1 MACGLVLVI
10 QSAASASQI
19 FGPFMVSDGPESAIV
34 LNGEIDL
41 SAALNFRRA
50 LAAAPGARVLVLNSP
65 GGLVQT
71 GLLIADD
78 VHARGIATYIPADAS
93 CYSACAFIFLA
104 GRERRADGALGVHQI
119 SAANPDLE
127 GAQVAISDIIELLSR
142 FGTPPEVLTVM
153 FRTSADD
160 MHVFSRDEVA
170 RFINRGSFASVES
183 PPGETDRLGGGSLS
197 SGGALPPGSLAELN
211 DLVKQ
216 PAKLVLYSGLDFF
229 GADIASLTTPDLGAC
244 AVRCVERAG
253 ECRAFTFNTSPEARR
268 GPNCFLKTERGQLD
282 GNSVAMSGLLL
293 ARGQGAPETFR
304 VGVIDPRESTF
315 DEVDLPGGDISSSP
329 HPAAD
334 TPPACRLACVQNEAC
349 RAYTFVRAK
358 KQCWMKRRPGTPRYA
373 RGMLSGLKTVLPFEP
388 AKVIALD

>member
-1 MACGLVLVI
+1 MV

-50 LAAAPGARVLVLNSP
+50 LSAAPGARVLVLNSP

-78 VHARGIATYIPADAS
+78 VHERGIATYIPADAR

-119 SAANPDLE
+119 SASTPDLE

-142 FGTPPEVLTVM
+142 FGTPPEVLTAM

-160 MHVFSRDEVA
+160 MHVFSPDEVD
-170 RFINRGSFASVES
+170 RFINRGTVGAVAEL
-183 PPGETDRLGGGSLS
+183 PERTGQDVGGSLPS
-197 SGGALPPGSLAELN
+197 AGVLPQGSLGDLAE
-211 DLVKQ
+211 LVKQ
-216 PAKLVLYSGLDFF
+216 PARLAMYSGLDFF
-229 GADIASLTTPDLGAC
+229 GADIAVETTPDVGAC
-244 AVRCVERAG
+244 AVRCLERNG
-253 ECRAFTFNTSPEARR
+253 ECQAFTFNVSPEARQ
-268 GPNCFLKTERGQLD
+268 GPNCFLKAERGQLD
-282 GNSVAMSGLLL
+282 GNSVALSGLVL
-293 ARGQGAPETFR
+293 ARGQGAPEAFR
-304 VGVIDPRESTF
+304 VGVIDPKEGTF
-315 DEVDLPGGDISSSP
+315 NDVDLPGGDLSSLP

-334 TPPACRLACVQNEAC
+334 TPLACRLACVQNEAC
-349 RAYTFVRAK
+349 GAYTFVRAK
-358 KQCWMKRRPGTPRYA
+358 KQCWLKRQPGTPRFA
-373 RGMLSGLKTVLPFEP
+373 RDMLSGLKTVLSFEP
-388 AKVIALD
+388 ARVIALD